1 MRKVLVGKGGGSYKG
16 LTNSRRRSGAC
27 SRWPS
32 GSSTAPRLS
41 LARLDLTERAALRA
55 TMSKE
60 KMLDGRG
67 VSLALCAEFEL
78 LLKLG
83 VAAGGRSPSHY
94 HHG

>member
-55 TMSKE
+55 TRSKE
-60 KMLDGRG
+60 KMDG